1 MKKGK
6 AWTRVRDV
14 VFRKQS
20 ASAGGW
26 RGLERTS
33 PLALYSRK
41 ELRMKKEKLERD
53 FQASLIKELKQRFD
67 GCIIAKLDASY
78 IQGIPDL
85 LILWRDKWATLE
97 CKKNARARHRPNQ
110 DYYVQKMNE
119 MSFSRFIFPENRK
132 ETIDELVQSF
142 ESGRNT
148 RIPRSK

>member
-1 MKKGK
+1 
-6 AWTRVRDV
+6 
-14 VFRKQS
+14 
-20 ASAGGW
+20 
-26 RGLERTS
+26 
-33 PLALYSRK
+33 
-41 ELRMKKEKLERD
+41 MKKEKLERD